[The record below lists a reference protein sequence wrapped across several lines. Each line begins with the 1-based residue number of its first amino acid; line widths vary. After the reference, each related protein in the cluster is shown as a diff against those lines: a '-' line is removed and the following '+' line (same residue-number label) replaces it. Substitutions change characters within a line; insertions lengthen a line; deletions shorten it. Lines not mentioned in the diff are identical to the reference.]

1 MGNFEG
7 GTIYDKNAHVLRPV
21 ILGVDCLS
29 RSWMSTPNP
38 KDHIA
43 CHECDLLLI
52 RPVIS
57 GDDVVNCPRCGS
69 RLISSHPNSVER
81 SLALA
86 LAGLILLLPAN
97 LFPVL
102 TLEVLGRQQE
112 QTIFSS
118 AMALYDDNLP
128 VVALCILL
136 FAMLVPLTKLLLL
149 AYLSLALH
157 LQRPWPSLALAM
169 RAYQH
174 LDEWSMLEV
183 YLIGVLVSVVKLVDI
198 ADVHP
203 GLGLYSLAALIVVTT
218 LSSSQLDPDLFW
230 HQIEELSEPMLE
242 EVADE

>member
-1 MGNFEG
+1 
-7 GTIYDKNAHVLRPV
+7 
-21 ILGVDCLS
+21 
-29 RSWMSTPNP
+29 MSTLNRN
-38 KDHIA
+38 DHIA
-43 CHECDLLLI
+43 CHECDLLLS

-57 GDDVVNCPRCGS
+57 GDEVVYCPRCGS

-102 TLEVLGRQQE
+102 TLEVLGRQQA

-136 FAMLVPLTKLLLL
+136 FAALVPLTKFVLLT
-149 AYLSLALH
+149 YLSLALH
-157 LQRPWPSLALAM
+157 LQKPWPGLALAM
-169 RAYQH
+169 RGYQH

-198 ADVHP
+198 AEVHP
-203 GLGLYSLAALIVVTT
+203 GLGLYSLGTLILVTT

-230 HQIEELSEPMLE
+230 HQIEALSEDVTKKE
-242 EVADE
+242 FADE